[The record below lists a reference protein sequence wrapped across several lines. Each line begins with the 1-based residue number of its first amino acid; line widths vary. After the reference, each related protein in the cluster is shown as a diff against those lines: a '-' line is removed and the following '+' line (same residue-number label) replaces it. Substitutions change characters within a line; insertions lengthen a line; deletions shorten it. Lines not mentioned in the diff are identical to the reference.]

1 MSSEFFMVDIGVDLP
16 ERFDKWA
23 TVRASRSGIVER
35 LETCVGPNGED
46 HWVPDA
52 KAEREVVSPNGP

>member
-1 MSSEFFMVDIGVDLP
+1 MSSEFYMVDIGVDLP